1 MAITPAVRQGAVRLS
16 LGGLKGSG
24 QSSPSSCPPQSA
36 DDDQVDG
43 KKQQCRRWEIINS
56 SEHEK
61 KSRILSPYFQLP
73 IALPPPLVLLSCINM
88 YTTRHFSNPCLL
100 VKLSKLIEIARKD
113 RALDSLRKNI
123 RIRDGLYRQWSKMAT
138 LLRRRSKKKKILALA
153 GAKGRHKNM
162 FSAVISTAV
171 SLLVRVKE
179 NERKRISRSAKSRSG
194 LVHSSLLTSGLF
206 VFFIRILSRRPCT
219 VLQ

>member
-43 KKQQCRRWEIINS
+43 KKRAVQEMRNYKFVWTWKEIQDTFTLFPASNC
-56 SEHEK
+56 
-61 KSRILSPYFQLP
+61 L
-73 IALPPPLVLLSCINM
+73 APPLVLLSCINM

-138 LLRRRSKKKKILALA
+138 LLRRRSKKKSLRWLELKGGTKIC
-153 GAKGRHKNM
+153 
-162 FSAVISTAV
+162 
-171 SLLVRVKE
+171 LV
-179 NERKRISRSAKSRSG
+179 
-194 LVHSSLLTSGLF
+194 
-206 VFFIRILSRRPCT
+206 
-219 VLQ
+219 Q